1 MTFRIEDEQGRSLA
15 EGKSL
20 EELKRE
26 LAPATQAAIS
36 SVTTDVEQSGLRS
49 WTFNEL
55 PRVVE
60 GSRGGHVVKG
70 YPALVDEG
78 DTVAIRVLDT
88 EAEQRRAMWW
98 GTRRLLQL
106 TIPSPNAFVSGWLTN
121 ESKLALSQNPHGS
134 VSDLLADCVAGAV
147 DALMAEAGGPAW
159 DADGFSRLRD
169 AVRTDLVDVTLDV
182 IGRVEQILTTARA
195 IEQRLKATSSL
206 ALVPALTDVRTQLAE
221 LVYPGFVT
229 ATGRR
234 RLPDLVRYLRAIE
247 RRLDKLP
254 TTHNRDRQLM
264 EQVHQ
269 LREEYDDMVARL
281 PVDRREDEDVV
292 QVRWM
297 LEELRVSYFAQSL
310 GTAYPV
316 SDKRIRRAID
326 AL

>member
-1 MTFRIEDEQGRSLA
+1 
-15 EGKSL
+15 
-20 EELKRE
+20 
-26 LAPATQAAIS
+26 
-36 SVTTDVEQSGLRS
+36 
-49 WTFNEL
+49 
-55 PRVVE
+55 
-60 GSRGGHVVKG
+60 
-70 YPALVDEG
+70 
-78 DTVAIRVLDT
+78 
-88 EAEQRRAMWW
+88 
-98 GTRRLLQL
+98 
-106 TIPSPNAFVSGWLTN
+106 
-121 ESKLALSQNPHGS
+121 
-134 VSDLLADCVAGAV
+134 V